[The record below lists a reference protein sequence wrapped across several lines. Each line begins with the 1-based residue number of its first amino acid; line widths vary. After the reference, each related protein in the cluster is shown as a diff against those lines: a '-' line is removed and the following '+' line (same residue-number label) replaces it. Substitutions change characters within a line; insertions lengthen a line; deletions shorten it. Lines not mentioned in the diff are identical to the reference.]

1 MRSKTKRTACL
12 VSFAAM
18 LCLLLPFWFLRGET
32 ASAATTPSYTVA
44 FDYTHTY
51 TYGSGAGTRKETS
64 GDNNVYSAVVQSGSN
79 TSATI
84 SVIMYGSGASGNVY
98 LSNGGTIK
106 SDTVNIQI
114 SGYNE
119 RRITVT
125 DASGRN
131 SGERQ
136 LFRTS
141 EWSFRR
147 KLFGVCTVW
156 LFCLDDQFACGRQ
169 CYDDGFL

>member
-1 MRSKTKRTACL
+1 
-12 VSFAAM
+12 M

-51 TYGSGAGTRKETS
+51 TYGSGAGTRKET
-64 GDNNVYSAVVQSGSN
+64 
-79 TSATI
+79 
-84 SVIMYGSGASGNVY
+84 GSGASGNAY

-125 DASGRN
+125 DASGRTVG
-131 SGERQ
+131 SGSSSVH
-136 LFRTS
+136 LS
-141 EWSFRR
+141 
-147 KLFGVCTVW
+147 G
-156 LFCLDDQFACGRQ
+156 DDQFACGRQ
-169 CYDDGFL
+169 CYDDGFLQLYRCGGRTRPSVR

>member
-1 MRSKTKRTACL
+1 MRQCSVCCCRFGFREGKQYPP
-12 VSFAAM
+12 
-18 LCLLLPFWFLRGET
+18 LPPRV
-32 ASAATTPSYTVA
+32 TP
-44 FDYTHTY
+44 

-79 TSATI
+79 TTATI
-84 SVIMYGSGASGNVY
+84 SVIMYGSGASGNAY

-125 DASGRN
+125 DA
-131 SGERQ
+131 
-136 LFRTS
+136 
-141 EWSFRR
+141 
-147 KLFGVCTVW
+147 
-156 LFCLDDQFACGRQ
+156 
-169 CYDDGFL
+169 

>member
-1 MRSKTKRTACL
+1 
-12 VSFAAM
+12 M

-79 TSATI
+79 TTATI
-84 SVIMYGSGASGNVY
+84 SVIMYGSGASGNAY

-125 DASGRN
+125 DASGRTVG
-131 SGERQ
+131 SGSSSVH
-136 LFRTS
+136 LS
-141 EWSFRR
+141 GLSD
-147 KLFGVCTVW
+147 W